1 MSEYKKQSIR
11 VALLGNEPKPTLAVD
26 SFEWNSIYLKKPSN
40 YQKVACRVKDSQGY
54 IGECIY
60 VNGFFETYEDNS
72 NRFMI
77 TRWKCDE
84 WAEI

>member
-1 MSEYKKQSIR
+1 MKAQNNNQIQDQS
-11 VALLGNEPKPTLAVD
+11 GNISKPMLAVD

-54 IGECIY
+54 TGECIY

-72 NRFMI
+72 NRFVI